1 MVRSTRLATFA
12 AALAATAATAY
23 AATAKADNDAL
34 GIDKA
39 PFGLTQA
46 IAAAEQQHPGGKA
59 AKAEFERAGKD
70 GWVYEVEVVG
80 GARVFDVRVD
90 PQKGTVISSSE
101 DKPDRGE
108 DHEDRD

>member
-1 MVRSTRLATFA
+1 MIRSTRLVVFA

-23 AATAKADNDAL
+23 AATAKDGNDAL

-39 PFGLTQA
+39 RFSLTQA

-70 GWVYEVEVVG
+70 AWVYEVEVVS